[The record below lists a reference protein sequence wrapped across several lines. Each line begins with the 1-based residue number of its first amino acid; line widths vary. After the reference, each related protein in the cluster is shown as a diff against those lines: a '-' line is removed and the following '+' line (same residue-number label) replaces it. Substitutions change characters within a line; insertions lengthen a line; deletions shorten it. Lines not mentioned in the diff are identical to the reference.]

1 MNIIIFIL
9 RNFVWVVRNYII
21 LVFRPFKLLNFRK
34 EFMANGLQ
42 KSLTKFDQSK
52 RHWSRH
58 LQIFEIF
65 IFERGPVSLVVG
77 GPLDDLVRAV
87 KVTGGSVRA
96 LLIVAKF
103 VIAVHCQI
111 IVAVVGPCSKE
122 THSVSTN
129 TFTSII
135 SACDQ
140 YISHWSRK
148 SFSPRTIKVI
158 QVYTSLMH
166 PDVYFPF

>member
-21 LVFRPFKLLNFRK
+21 LVFRPFKL
-34 EFMANGLQ
+34 Q
-42 KSLTKFDQSK
+42 KGIHGKWLAKKSWTKFDQSK
-52 RHWSRH
+52 LHWSRH

-77 GPLDDLVRAV
+77 GPLDNLVRAV

-96 LLIVAKF
+96 LLIIAEF

-111 IVAVVGPCSKE
+111 IVAIVGPCSKE

>member
-1 MNIIIFIL
+1 M
-9 RNFVWVVRNYII
+9 VRNYII
-21 LVFRPFKLLNFRK
+21 LVFRPFKLQKGIHGKWLAK
-34 EFMANGLQ
+34 

-77 GPLDDLVRAV
+77 GPLDNLVRAV

-96 LLIVAKF
+96 LLIIAEF

-111 IVAVVGPCSKE
+111 IVAIVGPCSKE

-140 YISHWSRK
+140 YISH
-148 SFSPRTIKVI
+148 
-158 QVYTSLMH
+158 
-166 PDVYFPF
+166 